1 MDDSRD
7 VTTEVK
13 KRNIVV
19 EEEEGGALGSVVM
32 VALWKELNLMYRIR
46 GQL

>member
-7 VTTEVK
+7 VTTEAK

-19 EEEEGGALGSVVM
+19 EEEERGAVGSVM